1 MLPKIGFTLL
11 DRQKPLSNVVKLGLF
26 GFVLGLFFVEI
37 VVFGLKT
44 HKIGFVL
51 HKKVGFV
58 EEALQM

>member
-1 MLPKIGFTLL
+1 
-11 DRQKPLSNVVKLGLF
+11 LGLI
-26 GFVLGLFFVEI
+26 GFVLGLFFGEI

-58 EEALQM
+58 EDSLQM